1 MTVQGMA
8 SKKAR
13 TKKSRPENVRPL
25 DAELFELV
33 EKVALIFDRPE
44 AAHLKWKLFED
55 AGAYRDRIRYHGPA
69 DSWATTTKWTAF
81 LLRMILTCPRLLSRP
96 PEFEWVMDDLE
107 WILTRRRLHP
117 GFDRDFW
124 NAVARVKKVIRTGH
138 PRNRA
143 LDSFRFT
150 TVQDLMRAPEQ
161 LVNMVKTFSKSEAV
175 ERAAEMEGKL
185 LGTRPPHERVVYR
198 SLARVENELKELDDL
213 LRAPS
218 SPSPPPA
225 TTLDSEPNARPKN
238 TKKRMSRSTHPT
250 RMRRT

>member
-1 MTVQGMA
+1 MA

-13 TKKSRPENVRPL
+13 PKQRRPKKVRPL
-25 DAELFELV
+25 DAEVFELA

-44 AAHLKWKLFED
+44 AAPLRFRLFEE
-55 AGAYRDRIRYHGPA
+55 AGAYRDRIRYHGPL

-81 LLRMILTCPRLLSRP
+81 LLRMILTCPRILSRP

-124 NAVARVKKVIRTGH
+124 DAMSRVKKATRTGH

-150 TVQDLMRAPEQ
+150 TVQSLMHAPEQ
-161 LVNMVKTFSKSEAV
+161 LRNMVKTFSKSEAV

-185 LGTRPPHERVVYR
+185 FGTHPPHERVVYR
-198 SLARVENELKELDDL
+198 SLARVEKELEEL
-213 LRAPS
+213 TAFLRP
-218 SPSPPPA
+218 PSPLGPPPES
-225 TTLDSEPNARPKN
+225 TFDSEPKARPK
-238 TKKRMSRSTHPT
+238 TKNG
-250 RMRRT
+250 